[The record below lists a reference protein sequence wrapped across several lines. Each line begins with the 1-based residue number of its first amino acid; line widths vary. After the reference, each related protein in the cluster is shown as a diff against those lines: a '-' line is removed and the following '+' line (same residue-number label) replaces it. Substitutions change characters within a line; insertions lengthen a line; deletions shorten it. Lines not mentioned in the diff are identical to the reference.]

1 MHQTGMNARKK
12 VIGKRHLNKRQV
24 KYRPTTFWPSHHK
37 FSELIDFSVCGK
49 SHPVLKTCWDSDDHA
64 AQICIML
71 LDDTEQFLLKSSN
84 REGSK
89 VNKIVQHLE
98 DLVSR
103 GQDLNAAETLYAIA
117 TQTAFNVLKL
127 YLHHRELFDQIAPR
141 RRILPSL
148 FSIHPSTANVIERM
162 RRDARLGKRTRY
174 ARQVGSK
181 AFFISD
187 TPPNI
192 YARAII
198 HSIEMN
204 KHLEPIESQQTG
216 WAAFDRK
223 EGVRT
228 VVMPF
233 PKYIKEIERIPVPI
247 ATDNVMQ
254 YWRKGKEII
263 LEELPDFHLRP
274 EWQKYRENRLYRDGA
289 KKGAIQHA
297 IFKDILAALQTI
309 AGSNH
314 RRSASKMVT
323 K

>member
-1 MHQTGMNARKK
+1 MNARKT
-12 VIGKRHLNKRQV
+12 VMGKRHLNKRQV
-24 KYRPTTFWPSHHK
+24 KYRPLGVWPSHHK

-49 SHPVLKTCWDSDDHA
+49 SHPVFKTCWDSDDHV
-64 AQICIML
+64 AQICIIV
-71 LDDTEQFLLKSSN
+71 LDDTEQFLWKSAN

-89 VNKIVQHLE
+89 VNKIIQHLE
-98 DLVSR
+98 DRVSR
-103 GQDLNAAETLYAIA
+103 KKDLNAAKTLYAIA
-117 TQTAFNVLKL
+117 TQTAFDVLGL

-141 RRILPSL
+141 RGILPSL
-148 FSIHPSTANVIERM
+148 FSIHPGTANVIERM
-162 RRDARLGKRTRY
+162 RRDSRLGARTRY

-181 AFFISD
+181 AFFVSD
-187 TPPNI
+187 TPANI

-204 KHLEPIESQQTG
+204 WDLEPIESQQAG

-233 PKYIKEIERIPVPI
+233 PKYIKGIEKIPVPI
-247 ATDNVMQ
+247 TPANVMQ

-263 LEELPDFHLRP
+263 LEEMPEFHLRP
-274 EWQKYRENRLYRDGA
+274 EWQKYRENRIYRDGA

-309 AGSNH
+309 AGFNH